1 MARTPYQKENG
12 DYSDKSH
19 QLAQALIYPSLFDTS
34 AENITYEEDTL
45 LTESAR
51 GAVLDGEMGIDRV
64 LRVTVPGLTGNI
76 PFTVQERFRRPE
88 FHGYQDLTITE
99 WNHNSNLPSEL
110 YKIRANIFIY
120 GYGNHPLDPSGFI
133 EAIAINTTQLLVK
146 ISRREIPYTLKQNK
160 KNQTF
165 LAFSFDSLEKS
176 GVVLWHK
183 KDLSEPV
190 RIARHITS
198 KYSQEWISEF
208 VSAINGVAA
217 D

>member
-1 MARTPYQKENG
+1 MARTLYEEANG
-12 DYSDKSH
+12 QYSDKAH
-19 QLAQALIYPSLFDTS
+19 RLAQTLIYPSLFDTD

-99 WNHNSNLPSEL
+99 WNHNSGLPSEL
-110 YKIRANIFIY
+110 YKIRANIFLY
-120 GYGNHPLDPSGFI
+120 GYGNDADNPTGFM

-146 ISRREIPYTLKQNK
+146 ISRREIPYTMRRNK

-165 LAFSFDSLEKS
+165 LAFTFDSLEKS
-176 GVVLWHK
+176 GVVLWHS

-190 RIARHITS
+190 RIARYITS
-198 KYSQEWISEF
+198 KYSGEWINEF
-208 VSAINGVAA
+208 VSAIGGSVAA
-217 D
+217 